1 MNKLVY
7 FDHAATTPLRPAALE
22 AVLPY
27 LGERFG
33 NPSANYRLAGEAL
46 AAIDEARRT
55 VAEALAC
62 RPTEIIFTSGGSESI
77 NSALKGVA
85 FAQKKARV
93 GNHIVTSTVEHHA
106 VLHTCEYL
114 EKFGFDVTYVPVDR
128 FGQVDPDEIGA
139 AVQERTV
146 LVSLMTANNEVGTI
160 EPVAEAARA
169 VRERAHSLGR
179 RIPFHTDAVQAACG
193 LDVSVDALGV
203 DLLSL
208 SAHKFGGPKGVG
220 VLFLRR
226 GTPFL
231 PQQSGGGQERQ
242 RRAGT
247 ENVAG
252 IVGLGVA
259 LRLAVQEKDEASRVC
274 RGLRD
279 RLIKGALA
287 RVPATRLNGHP
298 ERRLPN
304 NVNLSF
310 PGVEGET
317 LLARLDDLNIA
328 ASSGAACGSSSW
340 EPSHVLLAMGVPLDA
355 AVGSLR
361 LTVGPT
367 NTVEEVDYLLEVLPP
382 LVAGLRAKRPPPRR
396 VGAKAASGS

>member
-1 MNKLVY
+1 MSKLIY
-7 FDHAATTPLRPAALE
+7 FDHAATTPLRPAVLE
-22 AVLPY
+22 AMLPY

-33 NPSANYRLAGEAL
+33 NPSATYRLAREAL
-46 AAIDEARRT
+46 AAIDGARRT
-55 VAEALAC
+55 VAQVLAC
-62 RPTEIIFTSGGSESI
+62 RPTEIAFTSGGSESV
-77 NSALKGVA
+77 NTALKGVA

-114 EKFGFDVTYVPVDR
+114 EKFGFDVTYVPADR
-128 FGQVDPDEIGA
+128 FGLADPDELAA
-139 AVQERTV
+139 AVNERTV

-169 VRERAHSLGR
+169 VRQRARALGR
-179 RIPFHTDAVQAACG
+179 RVPFHTDAIQAPCA
-193 LDVSVDALGV
+193 LDVDVDALGV

-208 SAHKFGGPKGVG
+208 SAHKFGGPKGAG
-220 VLFLRR
+220 ALFLRR

-231 PQQSGGGQERQ
+231 PQQTGGGQERQ

-247 ENVAG
+247 EDVAG

-259 LRLAVQEKDEASRVC
+259 LRLAAEERDEATRTC
-274 RGLRD
+274 RELRD
-279 RLIKGALA
+279 RLIEGLLG
-287 RVPATRLNGHP
+287 RVPEVRLNGHP
-298 ERRLPN
+298 GRRLPN

-310 PGVEGET
+310 PGVEGEA
-317 LLARLDDLNIA
+317 LLARLDEQDIA

-340 EPSHVLLAMGVPLDA
+340 EPSHVLLAMGVPLEA

-367 NTVEEVDYLLEVLPP
+367 NTIEEVDRLLEVLLP
-382 LVAGLRAKRPPPRR
+382 LVASLRAGPLPARR
-396 VGAKAASGS
+396 AGVRAGGRS